1 VKVFEWEYGAGKEET
16 IGNPAVSN
24 NTKNFCM
31 LKFSFRLARLEFQS
45 QPVKCCDRFAGPKLL
60 RFTRKIDAIPLEIKM
75 A

>member
-1 VKVFEWEYGAGKEET
+1 MKVFEWEYGTGKEET
-16 IGNPAVSN
+16 IGNPVVSN

-31 LKFSFRLARLEFQS
+31 FNFNRRLPWLELQC
-45 QPVKCCDRFAGPKLL
+45 QPVKCCDRFAGPKFL